1 MFDWVLDTHLELHEK
16 KTKQNKTKKNRK
28 KTSVSVKSC
37 KYFYFVLRNVHII
50 FFLVIKLKVGR
61 KNVKERK
68 FNNNSLGSPLLGFN
82 LDLCMLFQ
90 CSKKDKLEL
99 LECLGVFQC
108 VGYDA
113 GKAYR
118 KLATNIKRFKKL
130 VVDSRNAGRSITRTF
145 IKGFSQ
151 VPQA

>member
-1 MFDWVLDTHLELHEK
+1 MKK
-16 KTKQNKTKKNRK
+16 KTNKQKKNP
-28 KTSVSVKSC
+28 SVSVKSC
-37 KYFYFVLRNVHII
+37 KYFSFILLNVHII
-50 FFLVIKLKVGR
+50 FFLVIKLNVDR

-68 FNNNSLGSPLLGFN
+68 FNNNSLESPLLGFN
-82 LDLCMLFQ
+82 LDLCILFQ
-90 CSKKDKLEL
+90 SSKKDKLEL

-130 VVDSRNAGRSITRTF
+130 VVDSRNAGRSVTRTF
-145 IKGFSQ
+145 IKGISQ

>member
-1 MFDWVLDTHLELHEK
+1 M
-16 KTKQNKTKKNRK
+16 
-28 KTSVSVKSC
+28 
-37 KYFYFVLRNVHII
+37 
-50 FFLVIKLKVGR
+50 IKLNVDR

-68 FNNNSLGSPLLGFN
+68 FNDNSLESPLLGFN
-82 LDLCMLFQ
+82 LDLCILFQ
-90 CSKKDKLEL
+90 SSKKDKLEL

-108 VGYDA
+108 VGYGA

-130 VVDSRNAGRSITRTF
+130 VVDSRNAGRSVTRTF